1 MLDIKQ
7 IKNNPEA
14 IREGSRNKGV
24 EIDIDRLLE
33 VEERRRDLLQE
44 IEIAKS
50 KKNKANEAIKGAG
63 DEERERIIEEMR
75 SVDADEDKLQAEFK
89 VIDREYQAIMAMIPN
104 IPFENVPVGKDDSE
118 NLVIREEGARPEFDF
133 EPKDYLE
140 IAEGLDIIDVKRAAK
155 VSGSRFGYL
164 KGDAALLEFALIQ
177 LAMRVTAEKGFIPV
191 VPPVM
196 INPEMMEKM
205 GHIDKNFDDEGEQ
218 WKGEDVYFLKEDP
231 LLLVGTSEQSIGPMH
246 ADETFRKDEL
256 PKRYVGF
263 STCFRREAGSYGKD
277 TKGILRVH
285 QFDKI
290 EMFTFCLPEE
300 SKKEHELLL
309 SIEEEL
315 MRRLGLPYRVI
326 DICTGDLG
334 APAASKYDIEAWMP
348 GQGQYR
354 ETHSTSNCTD
364 FQSRRLNVRYRSD
377 EGKNEFVHM
386 LNGTAIAVGR
396 ILIAIIENYQR
407 EDGSF
412 EVPEVLVD
420 YVGKKVIEK
429 R

>member
-1 MLDIKQ
+1 MLDIKY
-7 IKNNPEA
+7 IRNNPTLVK
-14 IREGSRNKGV
+14 EGSKNKGV
-24 EIDIDRLLE
+24 NIDIARLLE
-33 VEERRRDLLQE
+33 VEEKRRNLLQE
-44 IEIAKS
+44 IEAVKS
-50 KKNKANEAIKGAG
+50 KKNKANELMKGV
-63 DEERERIIEEMR
+63 EESERKRIINEMR
-75 SVDADEDKLQAEFK
+75 AVNEDEDKLQEEFK
-89 VIDREYQAIMAMIPN
+89 LLDREYQRLMSAIPN
-104 IPFENVPVGKDDSE
+104 IPFENVPIGKDDSE
-118 NLVIREEGARPEFDF
+118 NLVIREEGVKKKFNF
-133 EPKDYLE
+133 KPKDYLE

-177 LAMRVTAEKGFIPV
+177 LAMKVTAEKGFIPII
-191 VPPVM
+191 PPVM

-205 GHIDKNFDDEGEQ
+205 GYINKNFDDTDEQ
-218 WKGEDVYFLKEDP
+218 WNGEDVYFLKNDP
-231 LLLVGTSEQSIGPMH
+231 LLLIGTSEQSIGPMH
-246 ADETFRKDEL
+246 ADEVFQKGDL
-256 PKRYVGF
+256 SKRYVGF
-263 STCFRREAGSYGKD
+263 SSCFRREAGSYGKD

-300 SKKEHELLL
+300 SKKEHQLLL

-315 MRRLGLPYRVI
+315 MTELGLPYRVI

-334 APAASKYDIEAWMP
+334 TTAAAKYDIETWLP
-348 GQGQYR
+348 GQEQYR

-364 FQSRRLNVRYRSD
+364 FQSRRLNIRYKTD
-377 EGKNEFVHM
+377 EGRTEFVHM

-412 EVPEVLVD
+412 EVPDVLSN
-420 YVGKKVIEK
+420 YLGKKVVGSK
-429 R
+429 

>member
-1 MLDIKQ
+1 MLDIKY
-7 IKNNPEA
+7 IRNNPEKVS
-14 IREGSRNKGV
+14 EGSKNKGV
-24 EIDIDRLLE
+24 DIDIDRLLE
-33 VEERRRDLLQE
+33 IEEKRRDLLQE
-44 IEIAKS
+44 IESLKS
-50 KKNKANEAIKGAG
+50 EKNKANELIKRA
-63 DEERERIIEEMR
+63 DEKEKKEIIEEMR
-75 SVDADEDKLQAEFK
+75 VVDEKEEEFEREFN
-89 VIDREYQAIMAMIPN
+89 VVDREYQQLMSIIPN
-104 IPFENVPVGKDDSE
+104 IPFDNVPVGKDDSE
-118 NLVIREEGARPEFDF
+118 NLVIREEGEKTKFDF
-133 EPKDYLE
+133 KPKDYLD
-140 IAEGLDIIDVKRAAK
+140 IAEKLDIIDIKRAAK

-177 LAMRVTAEKGFIPV
+177 LAMKVTAEKGFIPV
-191 VPPVM
+191 IPPVM
-196 INPEMMEKM
+196 IDPEIMEKM
-205 GHIDKNFDDEGEQ
+205 GHIDKNFNDTDER
-218 WKGEDVYFLKEDP
+218 WSGEDVYFLKNDP

-246 ADETFRKDEL
+246 ADEVFRKEDL
-256 PKRYVGF
+256 PKRYAGF

-300 SKKEHELLL
+300 SKKEHKLLL

-315 MRRLGLPYRVI
+315 MTRLGLPYRVI

-334 APAASKYDIEAWMP
+334 SPAASKYDIEAWMP
-348 GQGQYR
+348 GQNQYR

-364 FQSRRLNVRYRSD
+364 FQSRRLNIRYRGN

-412 EVPEVLVD
+412 IVPEALIE
-420 YVGKKVIEK
+420 YVGKTEVKNQ
-429 R
+429 

>member
-1 MLDIKQ
+1 MLDIKY
-7 IKNNPEA
+7 IRNHPEKV
-14 IREGSRNKGV
+14 REGSKNKGV
-24 EIDIDRLLE
+24 DVDIDRLLE
-33 VEERRRDLLQE
+33 IEEKRRDLLQE
-44 IEIAKS
+44 IESLKS
-50 KKNKANEAIKGAG
+50 KKNKANELIKQA
-63 DEERERIIEEMR
+63 DENEKKEIIEEMR
-75 SVDADEDKLQAEFK
+75 TVDEKEEEFEREFK
-89 VIDREYQAIMAMIPN
+89 IVDREYQQLMSIIPN
-104 IPFENVPVGKDDSE
+104 IPFDNVPVGKDDSE
-118 NLVIREEGARPEFDF
+118 NLVIREEGEKTKFDF
-133 EPKDYLE
+133 KPKDYLD
-140 IAEGLDIIDVKRAAK
+140 IAEKLDIIDVKRAAK

-177 LAMRVTAEKGFIPV
+177 LAMKVTAEKGFIPV
-191 VPPVM
+191 IPPVM
-196 INPEMMEKM
+196 IDPEMMEKM
-205 GHIDKNFDDEGEQ
+205 GHIDKNFDDTEEQ
-218 WKGEDVYFLKEDP
+218 WSGEDVYFLKNDP

-246 ADETFRKDEL
+246 ADEVFRKEDL
-256 PKRYVGF
+256 PKRYAGF

-290 EMFTFCLPEE
+290 EMFTFCLPED

-315 MRRLGLPYRVI
+315 MTRLGLPYRVI

-334 APAASKYDIEAWMP
+334 SPAASKYDIEAWMP
-348 GQGQYR
+348 GQDQYR

-364 FQSRRLNVRYRSD
+364 FQSRRLNIRYRNN

-386 LNGTAIAVGR
+386 LNGTVIAVGR

-412 EVPEVLVD
+412 NVPKALVE
-420 YVGKKVIEK
+420 YVGKTEVKNQ
-429 R
+429 

>member
-1 MLDIKQ
+1 MLDIKF
-7 IKNNPEA
+7 IRNNPEA
-14 IREGSRNKGV
+14 VKEGCKNKGAKV
-24 EIDIDRLLE
+24 DINRLLKIDEQRRE
-33 VEERRRDLLQE
+33 VLQE
-44 IEIAKS
+44 IETVKS
-50 KKNKANEAIKGAG
+50 KKNKANEKIKGADEKEKKEIIERMRTVD
-63 DEERERIIEEMR
+63 DEEGELEKKFKNL
-75 SVDADEDKLQAEFK
+75 DDEFQYLMS
-89 VIDREYQAIMAMIPN
+89 RIPN
-104 IPFENVPVGKDDSE
+104 LAFETVPVGKDDSE
-118 NLVIREEGARPEFDF
+118 NIVLREEGKKTDF
-133 EPKDYLE
+133 NFKPRNYLD
-140 IAEGLDIIDVKRAAK
+140 IAEDLDIIDVKRAAK

-164 KGDAALLEFALIQ
+164 KGDAVLLEFALVQ
-177 LAMRVTAEKGFIPV
+177 LALKTAMERGFVPV
-191 VPPVM
+191 IPPVM
-196 INPEMMEKM
+196 ISPEMMEKM
-205 GHIDKNFDDEGEQ
+205 GHIDKNFEDEEQ
-218 WKGEDVYFLKEDP
+218 WSGEDVYFLKNDP
-231 LLLVGTSEQSIGPMH
+231 LLMVGTSEQSIGPMH
-246 ADETFRKDEL
+246 ADEVFKKNDL

-290 EMFTFCLPEE
+290 EMFSFCLPEK
-300 SKKEHELLL
+300 SKEEHQLML

-315 MRRLGLPYRVI
+315 MKKLGLPYRVI

-348 GQGQYR
+348 GQDQYR

-364 FQSRRLNVRYRSD
+364 FQSRRLNIRYRTE

-412 EVPEVLVD
+412 EVPEALVD
-420 YVGKKVIEK
+420 YVGKKEIK
-429 R
+429 K